1 MSDGAL
7 RATEAQFC
15 GLVREAAPKTFDIV
29 FRFFSLAEI
38 KRSDETRAYMQGRYA
53 PINELERDGVDALMV
68 TGAEPRCARFEDEP
82 YWSSLARIIDW
93 AEVAQVPSVWSC
105 LAAHAAVW
113 RRYGIARR
121 RGDAKRCGVFA
132 LRRSAGRP
140 LLHGAPASVFAPHS
154 RWNDLDG
161 LELEAAGMEILTRSD
176 EIGVDTFVRR
186 TGRAMSMFFQGHP
199 EYDAGALG
207 REYLRDVSRY
217 LRGQQRLLPPPPQN
231 YFDHGATQ
239 VLADLSRR
247 LQTTQDP
254 ALLTE
259 VTQVVELR
267 RPSAPWRDWAA
278 HAYRIW
284 LRQFSDR
291 ARDDGL
297 AEAPRQPASSMTS

>member
-1 MSDGAL
+1 
-7 RATEAQFC
+7 
-15 GLVREAAPKTFDIV
+15 
-29 FRFFSLAEI
+29 
-38 KRSDETRAYMQGRYA
+38 MQGRYA

-82 YWSSLARIIDW
+82 YWSSLVRIIDW
-93 AEVAQVPSVWSC
+93 AEAAQVPTVWSC

-113 RRYGIARR
+113 RRYKIARG

-132 LRRSAGRP
+132 LRRSAGHP
-140 LLHGAPASVFAPHS
+140 LLQGAPASVFAPHS

-161 LELEAAGMEILTRSD
+161 LELEGAGMEILTCSD

-186 TGRAMSMFFQGHP
+186 AGGAMSMFFQGHP

-207 REYLRDVSRY
+207 REYLRDLSRY
-217 LRGQQRLLPPPPQN
+217 LRGQQLLLPPPPQN
-231 YFDHGATQ
+231 YFDRAAMQ

-247 LQTTQDP
+247 LQTTRDP

-267 RPSAPWRDWAA
+267 RPSAPWRGWAA

-291 ARDDGL
+291 ARDDRW

>member
-15 GLVREAAPKTFDIV
+15 GLVRWAAPKNVDVI

-38 KRSDETRAYMQGRYA
+38 RRSDQTRAYMLGRYV
-53 PINELERDGVDALMV
+53 PIVELERDGVDALVV
-68 TGAEPRCARFEDEP
+68 TGAEPRCARFEDES
-82 YWSSLARIIDW
+82 YWPSLVHIIDW
-93 AEVAQVPSVWSC
+93 AEAEQVPTVWSC

-113 RRYGIARR
+113 RRYGIARG
-121 RGDAKRCGVFA
+121 RGEKKRCGVFA
-132 LRRSAGRP
+132 LHRSSGRP
-140 LLHGAPASVFAPHS
+140 LLEGAPSSLFAPHS

-161 LELEAAGMEILTRSD
+161 AQLKAAGLEILTCSD

-217 LRGQQRLLPPPPQN
+217 LRGQQPILPSPPRN
-231 YFDHGATQ
+231 YFDHQAMR

-247 LQTTQDP
+247 LQTTHDP
-254 ALLTE
+254 ALLAE

-267 RPSAPWRDWAA
+267 PPSAPWRDWAA

-291 ARDDGL
+291 AGDDRL
-297 AEAPRQPASSMTS
+297 AEARRQPTSSIP